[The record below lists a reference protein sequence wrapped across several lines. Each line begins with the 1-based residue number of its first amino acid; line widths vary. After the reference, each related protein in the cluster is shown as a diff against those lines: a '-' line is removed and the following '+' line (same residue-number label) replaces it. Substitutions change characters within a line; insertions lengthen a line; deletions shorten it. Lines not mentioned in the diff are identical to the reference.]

1 VLFGI
6 AMLLWAIVG
15 FASGAIA
22 QTAEVAF
29 DLSIEKG
36 RVAANMRL
44 IRVRQG
50 DAVKLR
56 WTTDRPILLH
66 LHGYDIEAKVEPGAV
81 AEMAFTARA
90 TGRFPIEEHK
100 PDARGGHSHGEAP
113 LVRIEVYPR

>member
-1 VLFGI
+1 MPFGI
-6 AMLLWAIVG
+6 AVLLWAIVG

-50 DAVKLR
+50 DAVNLR
-56 WTTDRPILLH
+56 AERLGPLELRPVWQQSAI
-66 LHGYDIEAKVEPGAV
+66 
-81 AEMAFTARA
+81 
-90 TGRFPIEEHK
+90 
-100 PDARGGHSHGEAP
+100 DARVLAVGDPRKLGEV
-113 LVRIEVYPR
+113 LERQ